1 MEHEIQ
7 HRDGRALGVAL
18 LVLVAVVL
26 VAGLLYW
33 RLPADTAGQQAALPM
48 PAEEPT
54 SAELRSAPL
63 GATTDVRAE
72 VVHAAL
78 DAPPSWVRVRSA
90 GGLPLLGAQVE
101 HADLERDSWRAVGQT
116 DAMGLAELV
125 LAGPRSGR
133 LRASAIGHGAAVVT
147 LREFRSESNVGS
159 RDAPI
164 EIVLSAICEVRGRVR
179 RAVDADGFEGVVA
192 FLVPRTMASD
202 GRIVERALWA
212 YADLERPDA
221 DSGDVRAAPVDPA
234 TGEFVFAGV
243 PIGLAT
249 RCVVLGPGLVS
260 RPLERPVGPCAA
272 DLEVPLV
279 PMWWA
284 AVETR
289 GEDGEV
295 LDLRTGLP
303 MGALS
308 VQFPTVD
315 PKIGLLPLLF
325 PSSPWIQVAAELGF
339 LHAFD
344 SGQPDLWMLAMD
356 SPVPPSVQVRVAW
369 PGCPPVSVTAPME
382 PVPLGPPPV
391 VPLVVDVC
399 QPGANVL
406 VRLTIDGMDEE
417 ASGDLLSSLRGG
429 MSFGTLG
436 LIRDNQ
442 IAQYSV
448 PAGTRGTLTLRAV
461 PTGDHMVYF
470 RSSSGVIK
478 SLQQSDVPD
487 TFCVEP
493 EGSVLHLRL
502 DPNFGLVRF
511 HHPEPGPLKLMLGP
525 RRGLSTTATGLLRL
539 AGSIDLWWGD
549 PPYGPTAL
557 PAELC
562 VLFSTNHGYQLPN
575 SAPFEFEVRR
585 SEIIDVELP

>member
-1 MEHEIQ
+1 MEHKVR

-18 LVLVAVVL
+18 LVLAAVVL
-26 VAGLLYW
+26 VVGLLYW
-33 RLPADTAGQQAALPM
+33 RLPADAAGQQVALATPQ
-48 PAEEPT
+48 EEPT
-54 SAELRSAPL
+54 SAELRSAAL
-63 GATTDVRAE
+63 GATDDVRAE

-78 DAPPSWVRVRSA
+78 DTPPLWVRVRSA
-90 GGLPLLGAQVE
+90 GGLPLLGAEVQ
-101 HADLERDSWRAVGQT
+101 HADLDGDSWRTLGET

-125 LAGPRSGR
+125 LAGPRSGQ

-147 LREFRSESNVGS
+147 LPELGSDSGVGS

-164 EIVLSAICEVRGRVR
+164 ELVLPAICEVRGRVR
-179 RAVDADGFEGVVA
+179 RAVEAEGFEGVVA

-202 GRIVERALWA
+202 ERIVERALRA
-212 YADLERPDA
+212 YAEVEQHDA

-243 PIGLAT
+243 PVGLAF

-295 LDLRTGLP
+295 LDLRSGLP

-308 VQFPTVD
+308 VQFPTAA
-315 PKIGLLPLLF
+315 PKGGSLPFLS
-325 PSSPWIQVAAELGF
+325 PSSPWMEVAAALGF

-344 SGQPDLWMLAMD
+344 PGQPGLWMLATD
-356 SPVPPSVQVRVAW
+356 SSKPPSIQAMATW
-369 PGCPPVSVTAPME
+369 PGCPPVSVTAPMA
-382 PVPLGPPPV
+382 PVLLGPPPV

-399 QPGANVL
+399 EPGADVL

-429 MSFGTLG
+429 MSLGTLG

-442 IAQYSV
+442 LAQYSV

-461 PTGDHMVYF
+461 PTGEHMVYF

-493 EGSVLHLRL
+493 EGSVLHVRL

-511 HHPEPGPLKLMLGP
+511 HHPEPGPLNVTLGP
-525 RRGLSTTATGLLRL
+525 RSGLSTTATGLIRL
-539 AGSIDLWWGD
+539 VGSINLVWGD

-585 SEIIDVELP
+585 GEIIDVELP